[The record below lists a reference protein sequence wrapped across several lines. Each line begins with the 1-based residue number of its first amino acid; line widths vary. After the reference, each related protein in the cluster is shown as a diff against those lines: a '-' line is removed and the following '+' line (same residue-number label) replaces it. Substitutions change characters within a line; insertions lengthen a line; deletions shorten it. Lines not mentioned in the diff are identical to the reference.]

1 MTDILNIVIGY
12 LEYIGEQCRK
22 LLIDNDYVIDDS
34 QEWQEQVKIYVM
46 RYRRIFG
53 LVMLVVLISIKYY
66 CDKRDFDNNVLQN
79 GGKSLIVS
87 QLKKGKLSMGD
98 KFAKSK
104 LGQYNKGLGEM
115 SEKLKE
121 QGLTDDQIT
130 STLRGKKYTDVKN
143 YVGDKLSGFANWLY
157 EILFAI
163 AISIA
168 ICMVILPTLSFFILA
183 LFCYILL
190 GKKIGSVKNI

>member
-1 MTDILNIVIGY
+1 
-12 LEYIGEQCRK
+12 
-22 LLIDNDYVIDDS
+22 
-34 QEWQEQVKIYVM
+34 
-46 RYRRIFG
+46 
-53 LVMLVVLISIKYY
+53 
-66 CDKRDFDNNVLQN
+66 
-79 GGKSLIVS
+79 
-87 QLKKGKLSMGD
+87 
-98 KFAKSK
+98 
-104 LGQYNKGLGEM
+104 M